1 MEKLSRIFMYVIGWG
16 IFNIMLT
23 GIVIMASRSGSPIP
37 FVISQMISFVIL
49 GIIIY
54 FDRKSVKAMQDEFKE
69 KYGDN
74 WKFEWSKYK
83 RRDKE
88 EYRRWSESQPK
99 GNPIPIH
106 TVDSDLSIAKGS
118 YANAV
123 TRLQQAKLSGNKISI
138 ANEEANVMRTLG
150 RVKSMGADIDRNRYI
165 EAANELS
172 IAKINELGNG
182 NQIRTINAEAEL
194 LRSLV
199 K

>member
-16 IFNIMLT
+16 IFNIMFT
-23 GIVIMASRSGSPIP
+23 GTVVMASRSGSPIP

-54 FDRKSVKAMQDEFKE
+54 FDRKSEKSMQDEFKE

-99 GNPIPIH
+99 RNSMPIY

-150 RVKSMGADIDRNRYI
+150 RVKSIGADIDRNRYI